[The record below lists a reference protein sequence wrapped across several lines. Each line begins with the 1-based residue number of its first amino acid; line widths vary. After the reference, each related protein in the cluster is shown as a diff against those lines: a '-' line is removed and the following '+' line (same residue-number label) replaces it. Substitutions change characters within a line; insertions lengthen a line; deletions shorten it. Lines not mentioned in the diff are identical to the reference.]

1 MQPESN
7 QLLGH
12 ALVTLCHGFRLSDIE
27 PNFTTRCGKKGAE
40 IRPKFSNA
48 RMDGLRLSAARQRGA
63 R

>member
-40 IRPKFSNA
+40 IRPKFSHT
-48 RMDGLRLSAARQRGA
+48 RMGTG
-63 R
+63 